1 MMAVQL
7 LREQG
12 FYLSSS
18 TRNRFYVKSYLPLNK
33 APSAMVLIIPG
44 MAEHTGRYRDF
55 ACFLVENGYGVYAC
69 DHPGQ
74 GKTAGSPKQA
84 GLVTD
89 SRTWQHMLENV
100 RALYTN
106 IRKNQPEIPV
116 FVFGHSMGSVV
127 ARHFTALYPVY
138 LQGLILSGSFI
149 TNPFFLNTGLLF
161 MRLKI
166 LLEGSKRKSKWFN
179 KLFYRNFNR
188 HFKDRPT
195 LFEWISSDRAAVD
208 AYVNDPYC
216 GINYSNGFYMNLL
229 KGIAETRKAE
239 KLLTY
244 RKSLPVLIMSGRDDP
259 VGNFG
264 KDAVKLHKEFYKQNF
279 QNLFLKIFAGR
290 HELLHEQNKELVY
303 QYLLDWLNRRQAL
316 KINKGM
322 VL

>member
-18 TRNRFYVKSYLPLNK
+18 TRNRFYVKSYLPHNK
-33 APSAMVLIIPG
+33 APLAIVLIIPG

-55 ACFLVENGYGVYAC
+55 AYFLVENGYGVYAP

-74 GKTAGSPKQA
+74 GKTAGSPEQA
-84 GLVTD
+84 GLITD
-89 SRTWQHMLENV
+89 NNSWQRMLENV

-116 FVFGHSMGSVV
+116 FVFGHSMGSIV

-149 TNPFFLNTGLLF
+149 MHPFMVNTALTFLRIKTLF
-161 MRLKI
+161 
-166 LLEGSKRKSKWFN
+166 EGSGHKSKWFN
-179 KLFYRNFNR
+179 NLFYKNFNR
-188 HFKDRPT
+188 HFKDRLT
-195 LFEWISSDRAAVD
+195 LFEWISSDRKEVD

-216 GINYSNGFYMNLL
+216 GINYSNGFYLNLL

-239 KLLTY
+239 TLLTY
-244 RKSLPVLIMSGRDDP
+244 RKSLPVMIMSGQDDP

-264 KDAVKLHKEFYKQNF
+264 KDALKIHKEFYKQNF
-279 QNLFLKIFAGR
+279 QNLFLKIFPGR
-290 HELLHEQNKELVY
+290 HELLHEQNKEVVY
-303 QYLLDWLNRRQAL
+303 NYLLDWLNRCQAL
-316 KINKGM
+316 KINKGI

>member
-1 MMAVQL
+1 MPL

-12 FYLSSS
+12 FFLSSS
-18 TRNRFYVKSYLPLNK
+18 TRNRFYVKSYLPLNE
-33 APSAMVLIIPG
+33 APAAIVLIITG

-55 ACFLVENGYGVYAC
+55 AIFLVENGYGVYAC

-74 GKTAGSPKQA
+74 GKTAGSPELA
-84 GLVTD
+84 GLITS

-116 FVFGHSMGSVV
+116 FVFGHSMGSII

-149 TNPFFLNTGLLF
+149 MNPLLLQAALTF
-161 MRLKI
+161 VRIKI
-166 LLEGSKRKSKWFN
+166 LFEGSKHKSKWFN
-179 KLFYRNFNR
+179 KMFYKNFNR
-188 HFKDRPT
+188 HFKERPT
-195 LFEWISSDRAAVD
+195 MFEWISSDRNAVD

-216 GINYSNGFYMNLL
+216 GINYSNGFFLNLL
-229 KGIAETRKAE
+229 KGIAATRIAE
-239 KLLTY
+239 KLITY
-244 RKSLPVLIMSGRDDP
+244 RKSLPLLILSGQDDP

-264 KDAVKLHKEFYKQNF
+264 KDAIKIHKEFYKQNF
-279 QNLFLKIFAGR
+279 QNLFLKIFPGR
-290 HELLHEQNKELVY
+290 HELLHEQNKEAVY
-303 QYLLDWLNRRQAL
+303 AYLLEWINRCQAL